1 MTKAEVSHE
10 LLKFIQNN
18 LVDESVVLS
27 PNTLLQ
33 ADAGI
38 DSMAMVEIILFI
50 ERKFDVTFSDEELS
64 PEIFH
69 SVDVL
74 AETVLKHH

>member
-1 MTKAEVSHE
+1 MSKEDVKLE

-18 LVDESVVLS
+18 LVDENLEL
-27 PNTLLQ
+27 TAETDLQ
-33 ADAGI
+33 EVAGI

-50 ERKFDVTFSDEELS
+50 ERKFDVTFSDEELN
-64 PEIFH
+64 PQIFQ

-74 AETVLKHH
+74 AEAVIKHS

>member
-1 MTKAEVSHE
+1 MSKEEVQLE

-18 LVDESVVLS
+18 LVDENLEL
-27 PNTLLQ
+27 TAETDLQ
-33 ADAGI
+33 EVAGI

-50 ERKFDVTFSDEELS
+50 ERKFDVTFSDEELN
-64 PEIFH
+64 PQIFQ

-74 AETVLKHH
+74 AEAVIKHS

>member
-1 MTKAEVSHE
+1 MTTVEVSHE

-18 LVDESVVLS
+18 LVDESMVIT
-27 PNTLLQ
+27 PKTQLQ
-33 ADAGI
+33 NEAGI

-50 ERKFDVTFSDEELS
+50 ERKFDVTFSDEELN

-69 SVDVL
+69 SVEIL
-74 AETVLKHH
+74 AEAVVKHF

>member
-1 MTKAEVSHE
+1 MSKEEVKLE

-18 LVDESVVLS
+18 LVDENLEL
-27 PNTLLQ
+27 TAETDLQ
-33 ADAGI
+33 EVAGI

-50 ERKFDVTFSDEELS
+50 ERKFDVTFSDEELN
-64 PEIFH
+64 PQIFQ

-74 AETVLKHH
+74 AEAVIKHS